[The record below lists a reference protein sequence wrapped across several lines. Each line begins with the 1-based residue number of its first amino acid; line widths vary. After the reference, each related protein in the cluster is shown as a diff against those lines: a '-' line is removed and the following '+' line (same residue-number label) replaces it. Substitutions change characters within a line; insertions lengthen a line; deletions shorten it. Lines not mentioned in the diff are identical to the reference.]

1 MSKNNVVTSDSAANK
16 GPQRGPGFNG
26 NKKGGK
32 GKSNNNTKR
41 VNKPQ
46 KKG

>member
-1 MSKNNVVTSDSAANK
+1 MSKNNVVTSDSAPNK
-16 GPQRGPGFNG
+16 GPAQGRGFNG

-32 GKSNNNTKR
+32 NKGNNNTKR
-41 VNKPQ
+41 INRPQ